1 MTDYH
6 LTINLSELG
15 RPDNYA
21 KFTKYLSFKYLK
33 DKKRVIVKCED
44 VSLEV
49 EVVNGVEEREKLI
62 DEMNYKFKYAEVQS
76 LPLVRIHSFKINI
89 PEEF

>member
-62 DEMNYKFKYAEVQS
+62 DEMNYKFKYA
-76 LPLVRIHSFKINI
+76 
-89 PEEF
+89 